1 VLFVSPGIRTVTK
14 LLQYL
19 VDANWQPV
27 AVALVVCVEVM
38 EVKCDVTEYYK
49 RSLVNSTLNIL
60 PEWWWWVLWLKLFRL
75 CTQRLPYMSSII
87 WQKSWFKIIYN
98 YADANFQNRVDDKF
112 VCDVLPFHLS
122 CHFAATHREGW
133 HFVLVDVIV
142 NFFNNRPKYLTL
154 SFLTL

>member
-1 VLFVSPGIRTVTK
+1 MLFVSPGIRTVTK

-60 PEWWWWVLWLKLFRL
+60 PEWWWWVL
-75 CTQRLPYMSSII
+75 
-87 WQKSWFKIIYN
+87 
-98 YADANFQNRVDDKF
+98 
-112 VCDVLPFHLS
+112 
-122 CHFAATHREGW
+122 
-133 HFVLVDVIV
+133 
-142 NFFNNRPKYLTL
+142 
-154 SFLTL
+154 